1 MKSKYTEKFKA
12 GAAPYLEP
20 GEEVQTAFI
29 AQAKGRTQAVAS
41 PGLVARELGHR
52 AMAKSTE
59 GAADAGFVVGN
70 PMALAI
76 TNQRV
81 MTFKISTPILGRGGD
96 IKELLS
102 GVPLAAIDD
111 VQVKR
116 VGMAKRITITTGGAE
131 IQLEAAAG
139 ADEFLEAYQ
148 RVKAVT

>member
-1 MKSKYTEKFKA
+1 MKSKYVEKFKA
-12 GAAPYLEP
+12 GAAPYLEA

-29 AQAKGRTQAVAS
+29 AQAKGRTQATAS
-41 PGLVARELGHR
+41 PNLIARELGNR
-52 AMAKSTE
+52 KMAQSTE
-59 GAADAGFVVGN
+59 GAEEAGLVVGN

-102 GVPLAAIDD
+102 AVPVAAVDD

-116 VGMAKRITITTGGAE
+116 FGMAKRITLTVSGTE
-131 IQLEAAAG
+131 IQLESAAG

-148 RVKAVT
+148 RVKG